1 MANVLSL
8 AMKISADA
16 TGVRQ
21 SLTPV
26 ERALR
31 DLDKETA
38 SVTAVFDKFAS
49 SSSKAA
55 EVQAGF
61 QSRIEAL
68 NAALKAGGNAVEYT
82 DALAKLGAE
91 ARSVA
96 EEFRAGEA
104 VTKQYQ
110 TAQEKLAIELDR
122 IAKLQEL
129 GAISD
134 ETAARA
140 RAELSGETARAAA
153 AEAEAASASADAL
166 REGARITEQYRT
178 EQEKLAIELERIAK
192 LESQGAISAETAAR
206 ARAQVSGENARAAAA
221 AKEAADQ
228 AAAIEQQAAI
238 RAREAE
244 AITARYRTEAEKRA
258 QIEADLNE
266 KRREGLISEE
276 TYKRAIEDVTGVTA
290 AAAKAEADRAATIAE
305 GQRLAAQFQTTEEKR
320 AAELE
325 KIDALLKAG
334 AISEEVAARAKAEA
348 SGANE
353 EAAKAEK
360 ARADAIAAASRIIQA
375 NITPQER
382 YDQQLQE
389 LQRHLDEGRLSQE
402 QFNRAAAKA
411 KADLDKAG
419 AAAASADDNISRLSR
434 NVSLLTKI
442 EVGRLLIDGFQA
454 LSSVFTRVASEVT
467 SLVASVSSNIDTLND
482 FSARTGIGVESL
494 QAYSLAAKLAGV
506 DAEAFGTAI
515 QRLSVNIGKANAG
528 DAFDKSLRGIGL
540 TVAEL
545 KALAPEQQFSAIGD
559 AISQLPTAADRAAAA
574 VQLFGKQ
581 GAALAPLF
589 REGAASIEELQARA
603 ERLGII
609 VSETQVNNVADM
621 NDAFDLVR
629 ATVEGI
635 VGQVLGNLAPAVTAV
650 TEQFLEFVETW
661 DGSQG
666 QGGTGIANA
675 ITDVLLQG
683 ADYFAGIFDSFMRNF
698 GDISTTLADVGEVF
712 RIGGQLLVTGME
724 GFRAVFNVIQIGIDA
739 LLIGFGKVLEGVGSW
754 VSEDLEQFG
763 AGLAA
768 ASEESAKKNAAEMEA
783 AAANA
788 ANAFNSIFTGGGNA
802 EAAGEGEAQKF
813 VRGLRNG
820 IENARLPEV
829 KVQADLASATA
840 DLDQFLKTAEGGTS
854 DFLQQSKATLATF
867 SQMAGEGELTAD
879 QIKIMN
885 GFMQKLNEELT
896 KEKQLRQEA
905 TEAAEAQAEADRKRV
920 DALLQSSDAA
930 TKIEQDL
937 AALERERQRANE
949 AGGEAAQQRVAEIDQ
964 RRAQLEEQL
973 QALDQG
979 FGEGFEKSFANTS
992 DVIGAAQK
1000 KAEEFG
1006 QAGFDATLQL
1016 QEGIKAAQE
1025 QVKDGILNK
1034 EGYEAE
1040 VKRQQELF
1048 DKRIESEKKIGDE
1061 RKKREEEAT
1070 KLREEQEKTVNDLIT
1085 QQEFGG
1091 DNARIKAAE
1100 NLVAIEAEI
1109 ARAQEDQRKA
1119 QEGKDKEAAD
1129 AAAKRLAQLDQVQ
1142 ARERDIAS
1150 GAAKQREEF
1159 QNRQRQLAEAQAKQ
1173 QQEIF
1178 QQQQQ
1183 FAQEQAK
1190 AQQAE
1195 FERQQKRLTE
1205 LNTLG
1210 PRQVQTADVR
1220 TQEGQQLVL
1229 DLFNQQQDPQLVQL
1243 RLLNK
1248 VMTRIATSIDRDL
1261 TRLGQPATIF

>member
-26 ERALR
+26 ERAL
-31 DLDKETA
+31 
-38 SVTAVFDKFAS
+38 
-49 SSSKAA
+49 
-55 EVQAGF
+55 
-61 QSRIEAL
+61 
-68 NAALKAGGNAVEYT
+68 
-82 DALAKLGAE
+82 DALAKNAE
-91 ARSVA
+91 D
-96 EEFRAGEA
+96 
-104 VTKQYQ
+104 VTKQF
-110 TAQEKLAIELDR
+110 TDFAGTSEA
-122 IAKLQEL
+122 
-129 GAISD
+129 
-134 ETAARA
+134 AARA
-140 RAELSGETARAAA
+140 Q
-153 AEAEAASASADAL
+153 AD
-166 REGARITEQYRT
+166 TS
-178 EQEKLAIELERIAK
+178 K
-192 LESQGAISAETAAR
+192 
-206 ARAQVSGENARAAAA
+206 
-221 AKEAADQ
+221 
-228 AAAIEQQAAI
+228 
-238 RAREAE
+238 
-244 AITARYRTEAEKRA
+244 
-258 QIEADLNE
+258 
-266 KRREGLISEE
+266 
-276 TYKRAIEDVTGVTA
+276 AIEDLTA
-290 AAAKAEADRAATIAE
+290 SLKRGEIDARTFAAEFAKVGEAAEKQVASLRRAAQI
-305 GQRLAAQFQTTEEKR
+305 TE
-320 AAELE
+320 
-325 KIDALLKAG
+325 
-334 AISEEVAARAKAEA
+334 
-348 SGANE
+348 
-353 EAAKAEK
+353 
-360 ARADAIAAASRIIQA
+360 A
-375 NITPQER
+375 NITPQQRYER
-382 YDQQLQE
+382 ATAE
-389 LQRHLDEGRLSQE
+389 LRE
-402 QFNRAAAKA
+402 QFNAGRISLETFNRAMEKAQRDLDGTGKAAK
-411 KADLDKAG
+411 
-419 AAAASADDNISRLSR
+419 SADTQLDGMAKNLNTISR
-434 NVSLLTKI
+434 I
-442 EVGRLLIDGFQA
+442 QIGRAIIDGFQA

-467 SLVASVSSNIDTLND
+467 SLVANVSSSIDTLND

-506 DAEAFGTAI
+506 DAEAFGVAI
-515 QRLSVNIGKANAG
+515 QKLSVNIGKANAG
-528 DAFDKSLRGIGL
+528 DTFDKSLRGIGL
-540 TVAEL
+540 SVAEL
-545 KALAPEQQFSAIGD
+545 KALAPEQQFAAIGD

-609 VSETQVNNVADM
+609 VSETQVNNVGDM

-635 VGQVLGNLAPAVTAV
+635 VGQVVGNLAPAVTAV
-650 TEQFLEFVETW
+650 TEQFLKFVEEW
-661 DGSQG
+661 QGSQG

-683 ADYFAGIFDSFMRNF
+683 ADYFAGIFDSFMANF
-698 GDISTTLADVGEVF
+698 GDISATLADVGEVF

-739 LLIGFGKVLEGVGSW
+739 LLIGLGKVLEGVGSW

-813 VRGLRNG
+813 VRGLRSG

-854 DFLQQSKATLATF
+854 DFLKQSQATLATF
-867 SQMAGEGELTAD
+867 SQMAAEGELTAD

-885 GFMQKLNEELT
+885 GFIEKLNQELV

-905 TEAAEAQAEADRKRV
+905 TEAAEKQAEADGKRV
-920 DALLQSSDAA
+920 ESLLKTSDAA
-930 TKIEQDL
+930 SKLEEDF
-937 AALERERQRANE
+937 AAVERERQRVAS
-949 AGGEAAQQRVAEIDQ
+949 ATDGDSQARLAQLDELKAK
-964 RRAQLEEQL
+964 LEEQQ

-979 FGEGFEKSFANTS
+979 FGDGFAKAFEGA
-992 DVIGAAQK
+992 DRVIDTAIQ

-1006 QAGFDATLQL
+1006 QAGFDAAEQL
-1016 QEGIKAAQE
+1016 SSGIAAAQE

-1048 DKRIESEKKIGDE
+1048 NKRIEGEKKIADE
-1061 RKKREEEAT
+1061 RKKREDEAT

-1109 ARAQEDQRKA
+1109 ARAQEEQRKA

-1142 ARERDIAS
+1142 AKERDIAS
-1150 GAAKQREEF
+1150 GAAAQREF
-1159 QNRQRQLAEAQAKQ
+1159 LQNRQQQLAEAQAKQ
-1173 QQEIF
+1173 QEEIF
-1178 QQQQQ
+1178 QQQQK
-1183 FAQEQAK
+1183 FAEEQAK

-1229 DLFNQQQDPQLVQL
+1229 DLFNQQQDPALIQARLQTKSLQLIYQAL
-1243 RLLNK
+1243 RDATANAP
-1248 VMTRIATSIDRDL
+1248 VPVRI
-1261 TRLGQPATIF
+1261 

>member
-21 SLTPV
+21 SLSPV
-26 ERALR
+26 ERAL
-31 DLDKETA
+31 
-38 SVTAVFDKFAS
+38 
-49 SSSKAA
+49 
-55 EVQAGF
+55 
-61 QSRIEAL
+61 
-68 NAALKAGGNAVEYT
+68 
-82 DALAKLGAE
+82 DALAKNADD
-91 ARSVA
+91 
-96 EEFRAGEA
+96 
-104 VTKQYQ
+104 VTKQF
-110 TAQEKLAIELDR
+110 TEFAGTSEA
-122 IAKLQEL
+122 
-129 GAISD
+129 
-134 ETAARA
+134 AARA
-140 RAELSGETARAAA
+140 Q
-153 AEAEAASASADAL
+153 AD
-166 REGARITEQYRT
+166 TS
-178 EQEKLAIELERIAK
+178 K
-192 LESQGAISAETAAR
+192 
-206 ARAQVSGENARAAAA
+206 
-221 AKEAADQ
+221 
-228 AAAIEQQAAI
+228 
-238 RAREAE
+238 
-244 AITARYRTEAEKRA
+244 
-258 QIEADLNE
+258 
-266 KRREGLISEE
+266 
-276 TYKRAIEDVTGVTA
+276 AIEDLTA
-290 AAAKAEADRAATIAE
+290 SLKRGEIDARTFAAEFAKVGEAAEKQVASLRRAAQI
-305 GQRLAAQFQTTEEKR
+305 TE
-320 AAELE
+320 
-325 KIDALLKAG
+325 
-334 AISEEVAARAKAEA
+334 
-348 SGANE
+348 
-353 EAAKAEK
+353 
-360 ARADAIAAASRIIQA
+360 A
-375 NITPQER
+375 NITPQQRYER
-382 YDQQLQE
+382 ATAE
-389 LQRHLDEGRLSQE
+389 LRE
-402 QFNRAAAKA
+402 QFNAGRISLETFNRAMEKAQRDLEGTGRAARTADTQLDGMAKN
-411 KADLDKAG
+411 L
-419 AAAASADDNISRLSR
+419 NTISR
-434 NVSLLTKI
+434 I
-442 EVGRLLIDGFQA
+442 QIGRAIIDGFQA

-467 SLVASVSSNIDTLND
+467 ALVASVSSNIDTLND

-515 QRLSVNIGKANAG
+515 QKLSVNIGKANAG
-528 DAFDKSLRGIGL
+528 DAFDKTLRGIGL
-540 TVAEL
+540 SVAEL
-545 KALAPEQQFSAIGD
+545 KALAPEQQFSAIGE

-635 VGQVLGNLAPAVTAV
+635 VGQVIGNLAPAVTAV
-650 TEQFLEFVETW
+650 TEQFLKFVEEW
-661 DGSQG
+661 QGSQG

-683 ADYFAGIFDSFMRNF
+683 ADYFAGIFDSFMQNF
-698 GDISTTLADVGEVF
+698 GDISATLADVGEVF

-813 VRGLRNG
+813 VRGLRSG

-829 KVQADLASATA
+829 KVQADLASATEN
-840 DLDQFLKTAEGGTS
+840 LDQFLKTAEGGAS
-854 DFLQQSKATLATF
+854 EFLQQSQATLATF
-867 SQMAGEGELTAD
+867 SQMAAEGELTAD

-885 GFMQKLNEELT
+885 GFIQKLNEELT

-905 TEAAEAQAEADRKRV
+905 TDAAEKQAEADRKRI
-920 DALLQSSDAA
+920 DALRQTSDAA
-930 TKIEQDL
+930 SKIEQDL
-937 AALERERQRANE
+937 AAIERERQRINDV
-949 AGGEAAQQRVAEIDQ
+949 GGEDAQRQL
-964 RRAQLEEQL
+964 AQLDEFKAKLEEQQ

-979 FGEGFEKSFANTS
+979 FGDGFDKAFANTS
-992 DVIGAAQK
+992 DLISAAQK

-1048 DKRIESEKKIGDE
+1048 DQRIESEKKIADE
-1061 RKKREEEAT
+1061 RKKREDEAT
-1070 KLREEQEKTVNDLIT
+1070 KLREQQEKAVNDLIK

-1109 ARAQEDQRKA
+1109 ARAQEEQRKA

-1142 ARERDIAS
+1142 AKERDIAS

-1159 QNRQRQLAEAQAKQ
+1159 QNRQKQLAEAQAKQ

-1178 QQQQQ
+1178 QQQQK
-1183 FAQEQAK
+1183 FAEEQAK

-1195 FERQQKRLTE
+1195 FDRQQKRLTE

-1220 TQEGQQLVL
+1220 TQEGQQIVL
-1229 DLFNQQQDPQLVQL
+1229 DLFNQQQDPQLIQL
-1243 RLLNK
+1243 RSLNK
-1248 VMTRIATSIDRDL
+1248 VMTRIAASIDRDL
-1261 TRLGQPATIF
+1261 TRLGQPATIFP